1 MVMVSPFAN
10 SVRATPVQAAARNQ
24 GLGSIAQ
31 LLEQLKSAGPQ
42 AEAGARIP
50 TMQPSLAIKEAFPVG
65 DSAVEPTMTYEQ
77 AMMRNMQQDV
87 KSPQEQ
93 ARIEDAMARGPVSTR
108 GPDNTR
114 LPVASIDFGSRR
126 RPFMPS
132 MGPTMSNDPAVNYN
146 MGVPALSG
154 LDEYKALR
162 DYQKES
168 RNRLQEL
175 QSALR
180 GTQGYKDFRLNQ
192 LEDMYANRPQMG
204 MGLGMANPYGMQPFR
219 QFGRPQQF
227 PMQMPMPRGGYSQ
240 YQQQPYYQGPN
251 FNQGPTQLSAMQQQ
265 YANPYQQPRP
275 QPQQFGGY
283 GMGQQMGGYGSFGGM
298 PNPYQPQQMG
308 YNMNNYS
315 GYAGNQFQ
323 RMY

>member
-10 SVRATPVQAAARNQ
+10 SVRATPVQGSVQASAQ

-31 LLEQLKSAGPQ
+31 LLQQLKSAGPR

-50 TMQPSLAIKEAFPVG
+50 QEQPSLGIAK
-65 DSAVEPTMTYEQ
+65 AVEPTMTYDQ
-77 AMMRNMQQDV
+77 AMSRSMQQDV
-87 KSPQEQ
+87 KSPQEN
-93 ARIEDAMARGPVSTR
+93 ALIEAAIARGPSNM

-114 LPVASIDFGSRR
+114 LPVASIDFGPRR

-132 MGPTMSNDPAVNYN
+132 MGPTMSNDPAENYN

-219 QFGRPQQF
+219 Q
-227 PMQMPMPRGGYSQ
+227 PMRQPMPMPRGGYNQ
-240 YQQQPYYQGPN
+240 YQNQFGGMMGMQQQPYQ
-251 FNQGPTQLSAMQQQ
+251 QQQ
-265 YANPYQQPRP
+265 YGIMGGYQQNPYQQMRP

-308 YNMNNYS
+308 YNQNNYS
-315 GYAGNQFQ
+315 GYAGQQNFAAFG
-323 RMY
+323 

>member
-65 DSAVEPTMTYEQ
+65 DSAVEPTMTYDQ
-77 AMMRNMQQDV
+77 AMMRSMQQDM
-87 KSPQEQ
+87 KSPEEQ
-93 ARIEDAMARGPVSTR
+93 ARIDAAIARGPVSTR

-227 PMQMPMPRGGYSQ
+227 PMQMPMQQPMPMPRGGYNQ
-240 YQQQPYYQGPN
+240 YQQQYGMMGGYQ
-251 FNQGPTQLSAMQQQ
+251 Q
-265 YANPYQQPRP
+265 NPYQQPRP

-283 GMGQQMGGYGSFGGM
+283 GMGQQIGGYGSFGGM

-308 YNMNNYS
+308 YNTNNYS

-323 RMY
+323 QMY

>member
-10 SVRATPVQAAARNQ
+10 SVRATPVQAAVQNQ

-31 LLEQLKSAGPQ
+31 LLQQLKSAGPRP
-42 AEAGARIP
+42 EAGAR
-50 TMQPSLAIKEAFPVG
+50 V
-65 DSAVEPTMTYEQ
+65 
-77 AMMRNMQQDV
+77 
-87 KSPQEQ
+87 PQEQ
-93 ARIEDAMARGPVSTR
+93 PQLFTADVRQEPTQEIPFKAVEDLRVSNM
-108 GPDNTR
+108 GPDS
-114 LPVASIDFGSRR
+114 LPVASIDFGPRR

-132 MGPTMSNDPAVNYN
+132 MGPTMSNDPAENYN

-219 QFGRPQQF
+219 Q
-227 PMQMPMPRGGYSQ
+227 PMQRPMRQPMQRPMPVPRGGYSQ
-240 YQQQPYYQGPN
+240 YQNQFGGMMGMQQQPYQ
-251 FNQGPTQLSAMQQQ
+251 QQQ
-265 YANPYQQPRP
+265 YGIMGGYQQNPYQQMRP

-308 YNMNNYS
+308 YNQNNYS
-315 GYAGNQFQ
+315 GYAGMQNFASFG
-323 RMY
+323 

>member
-31 LLEQLKSAGPQ
+31 LLQQLKSAGPK

-50 TMQPSLAIKEAFPVG
+50 QMQPSLAIKETFPVG

-77 AMMRNMQQDV
+77 AMTRNMQQDM
-87 KSPQEQ
+87 KSPEEQ
-93 ARIEDAMARGPVSTR
+93 ARIDAAIAR

-114 LPVASIDFGSRR
+114 LPVASIDFVGPRR

-192 LEDMYANRPQMG
+192 LEDIYANRPQMG

-227 PMQMPMPRGGYSQ
+227 PMQQQMPMPRGGYNQ
-240 YQQQPYYQGPN
+240 YQQPPMNQFGAMGYNQP
-251 FNQGPTQLSAMQQQ
+251 QQ
-265 YANPYQQPRP
+265 YMNPYQQMRP

-283 GMGQQMGGYGSFGGM
+283 NQYQQMGGYGSFGGM

-308 YNMNNYS
+308 YNQNNYS
-315 GYAGNQFQ
+315 GYAGQQNYASF
-323 RMY
+323 Y

>member
-10 SVRATPVQAAARNQ
+10 SVRATPVQGSVQASAQ

-31 LLEQLKSAGPQ
+31 LLQQLKSAGPR

-50 TMQPSLAIKEAFPVG
+50 QEQPQLFTADVRQEPTQEIPFK
-65 DSAVEPTMTYEQ
+65 AVEDL
-77 AMMRNMQQDV
+77 RVSNM
-87 KSPQEQ
+87 
-93 ARIEDAMARGPVSTR
+93 
-108 GPDNTR
+108 GPDS
-114 LPVASIDFGSRR
+114 LPVASIDFGPRR

-132 MGPTMSNDPAVNYN
+132 MGPTMSNDPAENYN

-219 QFGRPQQF
+219 Q
-227 PMQMPMPRGGYSQ
+227 PMQRPMRQPMQRPMPVPRGGYSQ
-240 YQQQPYYQGPN
+240 YQNQFGGMMGMQQQPYQ
-251 FNQGPTQLSAMQQQ
+251 QQQ
-265 YANPYQQPRP
+265 YGIMGGYQQNPYQQMRP

-283 GMGQQMGGYGSFGGM
+283 NQYQQMGGYGSFGGM

-308 YNMNNYS
+308 YNQNNYS
-315 GYAGNQFQ
+315 GYAGMQNFASFG
-323 RMY
+323 

>member
-1 MVMVSPFAN
+1 MVSPFAN
-10 SVRATPVQAAARNQ
+10 SVRATPVQAAVQNQ

-31 LLEQLKSAGPQ
+31 LLQQLKSAGPRP
-42 AEAGARIP
+42 EAGAR
-50 TMQPSLAIKEAFPVG
+50 V
-65 DSAVEPTMTYEQ
+65 
-77 AMMRNMQQDV
+77 
-87 KSPQEQ
+87 PQEQ
-93 ARIEDAMARGPVSTR
+93 PQLFTADVRQEPTQEIPFKAVEDLRVSNM
-108 GPDNTR
+108 GPDS
-114 LPVASIDFGSRR
+114 LPVASRDFGPRR

-132 MGPTMSNDPAVNYN
+132 MGPTMSNDPAENYN

-219 QFGRPQQF
+219 Q
-227 PMQMPMPRGGYSQ
+227 PMQRPMRQPMQRPMPVPRGGYSQ
-240 YQQQPYYQGPN
+240 YQNQFGGMMGMQQQPYQ
-251 FNQGPTQLSAMQQQ
+251 QQQ
-265 YANPYQQPRP
+265 YGIMGGYQQNPYQQMRP

-308 YNMNNYS
+308 YNQNNYS
-315 GYAGNQFQ
+315 GYAGMQNFASFG
-323 RMY
+323 

>member
-1 MVMVSPFAN
+1 MVSPFAN
-10 SVRATPVQAAARNQ
+10 SVRATPVQAAVQNQ

-31 LLEQLKSAGPQ
+31 LLQQLKSAGPRP
-42 AEAGARIP
+42 EAGAR
-50 TMQPSLAIKEAFPVG
+50 V
-65 DSAVEPTMTYEQ
+65 
-77 AMMRNMQQDV
+77 
-87 KSPQEQ
+87 PQEQ
-93 ARIEDAMARGPVSTR
+93 PQLFTADVRQEPTQEIPFKAVEDLRVSNM
-108 GPDNTR
+108 GPDS
-114 LPVASIDFGSRR
+114 LPVASIDFGPRR

-132 MGPTMSNDPAVNYN
+132 MGPTMSNDPAENYN

-219 QFGRPQQF
+219 Q
-227 PMQMPMPRGGYSQ
+227 PMQRPMRQPMQRPMPVPRGGYSQ
-240 YQQQPYYQGPN
+240 YQNQFGGMMGMQQQPYQ
-251 FNQGPTQLSAMQQQ
+251 QQQ
-265 YANPYQQPRP
+265 YGIMGGYQQNPYQQMRP

-308 YNMNNYS
+308 YNQNNYS
-315 GYAGNQFQ
+315 GYAGMQNFASFG
-323 RMY
+323 